1 MQITLHK
8 NAKTTPAIRKAIQES
23 NLSISKLAAKFGIQR
38 TTVLKWKHRAT
49 ITDVSSCPHKLH
61 KTMSD
66 LEEFMVVELRKTFLL
81 PLDDLLAIVQ
91 AFINKDVTRSALNR
105 CLCRHGVN
113 RLADLIPQEEATEI
127 KKKMFKDYEPGFIHI
142 DVKYLPK
149 LPDQEHRSY
158 LFVAIDRAT
167 RWVHLKVCP
176 EKSAKEA
183 ATFLEEVKEHAP
195 FTIKKILTDNG
206 KEFTDR
212 FTVSGEREPTGN
224 HHVDVVCQENNI
236 EHRLIKPRYPQTN
249 GMVERFN
256 RRIEELLQQTH
267 LPNSQ
272 ELIKTLDRYCFLY
285 NYHIPQKNIGHQP
298 PIQALI
304 DWYLVK
310 SELFHFSPYNL
321 TEPNTYQIIS

>member
-8 NAKTTPAIRKAIQES
+8 NAKTTPAIRKEIQES
-23 NLSISKLAAKFGIQR
+23 KLSISQLAAKFGIQK
-38 TTVLKWKHRAT
+38 TTVLKWKHRDSV
-49 ITDVSSCPHKLH
+49 TDFSSCPHNLH

-66 LEEFMVVELRKTFLL
+66 LEELIVVELRKTFLL
-81 PLDDLLAIVQ
+81 PLDDLLAIVHE
-91 AFINKDVTRSALNR
+91 FINENVSRSALTR
-105 CLCRHGVN
+105 CLVRHGVN
-113 RLADLIPQEEATEI
+113 RLANLIPQEEPSET
-127 KKKMFKDYEPGFIHI
+127 KKKTFKDYEPGFIHI

-149 LPDQEHRSY
+149 LPDQEQRSY

-167 RWVHLKVCP
+167 RWVYLKVCP
-176 EKSAKEA
+176 EKSAEEA

-195 FTIKKILTDNG
+195 FTINKILTDNG

-212 FTVSGEREPTGN
+212 FTVTGERKPTGN
-224 HHVDVVCQENNI
+224 HQVDVVCQNNNI

-272 ELIKTLDRYCFLY
+272 ELIKTLEHYCYLY
-285 NYHIPQKNIGHQP
+285 NHHIPQKNIGHQT
-298 PIQALI
+298 PIQTLL
-304 DWYLVK
+304 DWYFVK
-310 SELFHFSPYNL
+310 PELFRFSPYNL
-321 TEPNTYQIIS
+321 TKPNI